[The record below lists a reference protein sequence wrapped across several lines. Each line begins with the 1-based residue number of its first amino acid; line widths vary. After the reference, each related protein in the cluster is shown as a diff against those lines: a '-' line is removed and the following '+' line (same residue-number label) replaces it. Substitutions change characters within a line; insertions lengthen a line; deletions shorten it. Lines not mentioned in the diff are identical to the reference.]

1 MEIVSMAKKD
11 KEATEP
17 AATEPAATEEATAQ
31 PAPTGTQEGL
41 QLSDLQIMMQI
52 IDVCTQR
59 GAIKADEMAT
69 VGAVYSK
76 LKMFVAQTTQAAP
89 STDQGPVD
97 SEGGQPD

>member
-11 KEATEP
+11 KEVTEQ
-17 AATEPAATEEATAQ
+17 AATEETTEETTAQ
-31 PAPTGTQEGL
+31 PAPAETQEGL

>member
-1 MEIVSMAKKD
+1 MAKKD
-11 KEATEP
+11 KEV
-17 AATEPAATEEATAQ
+17 TEPAATEETTEETTAQ
-31 PAPTGTQEGL
+31 PAPTETQEGL